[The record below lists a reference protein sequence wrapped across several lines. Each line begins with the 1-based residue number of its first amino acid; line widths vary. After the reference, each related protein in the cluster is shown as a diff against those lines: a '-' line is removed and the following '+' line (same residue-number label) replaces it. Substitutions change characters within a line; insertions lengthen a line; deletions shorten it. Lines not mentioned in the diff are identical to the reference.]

1 MGNARNLASVIGE
14 DELSLIDKKYLEFGK
29 EFEERYIEQ
38 GSEENRTMTETLD
51 LGWELLTILPR
62 EELDRVNTKLL
73 ERYYLKTGDK
83 DTYSQKPEDS
93 RPPAATDSL
102 MF

>member
-1 MGNARNLASVIGE
+1 VGNARNLASVIGE

-73 ERYYLKTGDK
+73 DRYYRKTGDK
-83 DTYSQKPEDS
+83 DTYSKKPEDS